1 MERTACFQP
10 VLQKNKN
17 RFNLWLMRD
26 LSINGIIIL
35 SKTEG
40 LSRLLYPA
48 ISLEVPNN
56 IIKEVDKNL
65 FNFVWRNRYH
75 YIKKITLTRFAME
88 A

>member
-1 MERTACFQP
+1 M
-10 VLQKNKN
+10 
-17 RFNLWLMRD
+17 
-26 LSINGIIIL
+26 NGRIIL

-65 FNFVWRNRYH
+65 FNFIWRNRTH
-75 YIKKITLTRFAME
+75 YIKKMYLN
-88 A
+88 